1 MKIRVRFAPSPTGPL
16 HIGGLRTALF
26 NYLIAKKS
34 GGKFIL
40 RIEDTDSKRTVDGA
54 EKHIID
60 SLEWLGLDFDEG
72 PIRQSNRS
80 KLYKKQV
87 DKLLKQ
93 GNAYYAFDSQED
105 LDGARE
111 AGGKD
116 FKYNVKT
123 RMGLN
128 NSFTVSEQEI
138 KKRVKVINDPAAI
151 RNVSEKLFSTK
162 YQKFMPD
169 TIFSQNIDEI
179 RKFFKKHKKV
189 IVKPI
194 NSYSGNNIHLF
205 TKFNLKFFQKFIKK
219 HNHIMCQKY
228 LPKIKEG
235 DKRVFLIN
243 GKVRGAISRIP
254 KKGSFLSNLSKG
266 AKPINVKLTNKEMK
280 ISKLISKDLKKDKIF
295 FAGIDFIDEQLNG
308 DINVTSPT
316 GLKTFYDLSKI
327 NLASTF
333 WKELK
338 A

>member
-1 MKIRVRFAPSPTGPL
+1 MTNKIIAIQGNHPSKLNPL
-16 HIGGLRTALF
+16 TDTSIFLAHEIQKK
-26 NYLIAKKS
+26 NYKIFYYDPKDLSIINFKVIAK
-34 GGKFIL
+34 GFFVKFDYRKKKFFEIL
-40 RIEDTDSKRTVDGA
+40 K
-54 EKHIID
+54 KQK
-60 SLEWLGLDFDEG
+60 LELVKCKYLL
-72 PIRQSNRS
+72 IRQDPPFNLEYICST
-80 KLYKKQV
+80 LIL
-87 DKLLKQ
+87 DK
-93 GNAYYAFDSQED
+93 
-105 LDGARE
+105 
-111 AGGKD
+111 
-116 FKYNVKT
+116 
-123 RMGLN
+123 
-128 NSFTVSEQEI
+128 I
-138 KKRVKVINDPAAI
+138 KKRVRVINDPTAI

-194 NSYSGNNIHLF
+194 NSYSGNNIHLL

-219 HNHIMCQKY
+219 HDHIMCQKY

-243 GKVRGAISRIP
+243 GKVCGAISRIP

>member
-1 MKIRVRFAPSPTGPL
+1 MTNKIIAIQGNHPSKLNPL
-16 HIGGLRTALF
+16 TDTSIFLANEIQKK
-26 NYLIAKKS
+26 NYKIFYYDPKDLSIINFKVIAK
-34 GGKFIL
+34 GFFVKFDYRKKKFFEIL
-40 RIEDTDSKRTVDGA
+40 K
-54 EKHIID
+54 KQK
-60 SLEWLGLDFDEG
+60 LELVKCKYLL
-72 PIRQSNRS
+72 IRQNPPFNLEYICST
-80 KLYKKQV
+80 LIL
-87 DKLLKQ
+87 DK
-93 GNAYYAFDSQED
+93 
-105 LDGARE
+105 
-111 AGGKD
+111 
-116 FKYNVKT
+116 
-123 RMGLN
+123 
-128 NSFTVSEQEI
+128 I
-138 KKRVKVINDPAAI
+138 KKRVRIINDPTAI

-162 YQKFMPD
+162 YQKFMPE

-194 NSYSGNNIHLF
+194 NSYSGNNIYLLI
-205 TKFNLKFFQKFIKK
+205 KFNLKFFQKFIKK
-219 HNHIMCQKY
+219 QNHIMCQKY

-243 GKVRGAISRIP
+243 GKVCGAISRIP

-266 AKPINVKLTNKEMK
+266 AKPINVKLTTKEMK
-280 ISKLISKDLKKDKIF
+280 ISKLIGKDLKKDKIF

>member
-1 MKIRVRFAPSPTGPL
+1 MTNKIIAIQGNHPSKLNPLTDTSIFLAHEIQKKNYKIFYYDPKDLTIINFKVVAEGFFIKFDYKKKRFFEIL
-16 HIGGLRTALF
+16 KKQKLELIKCK
-26 NYLIAKKS
+26 YL
-34 GGKFIL
+34 L
-40 RIEDTDSKRTVDGA
+40 
-54 EKHIID
+54 
-60 SLEWLGLDFDEG
+60 
-72 PIRQSNRS
+72 IRQDPPFNLEYICST
-80 KLYKKQV
+80 LIL
-87 DKLLKQ
+87 DK
-93 GNAYYAFDSQED
+93 
-105 LDGARE
+105 
-111 AGGKD
+111 
-116 FKYNVKT
+116 
-123 RMGLN
+123 
-128 NSFTVSEQEI
+128 I
-138 KKRVKVINDPAAI
+138 KKRVKVINDPTAI

-194 NSYSGNNIHLF
+194 NSYSGNNIYLL

-243 GKVRGAISRIP
+243 GKVCGAISRIP